1 MAVVLGKSCIDHT
14 HEKFV
19 AKQWMSQGEV
29 QLSKYYALSLIK
41 GFFDFQKVS
50 QLLHLLVPFVLE
62 PFPLRRGDHQTMH
75 WQPIVGTIGLHL
87 LRNIHNTENFNERDL
102 NAPSISVAHAEIL
115 KMLFKKRPYVTLFT
129 AAQHM
134 STYFQFLLNK

>member
-50 QLLHLLVPFVLE
+50 QLLHFFSAFCSGTLSAEEGRSPNNALTTNCRYNRAALVQEYPQYGKL
-62 PFPLRRGDHQTMH
+62 
-75 WQPIVGTIGLHL
+75 
-87 LRNIHNTENFNERDL
+87 
-102 NAPSISVAHAEIL
+102 
-115 KMLFKKRPYVTLFT
+115 
-129 AAQHM
+129 
-134 STYFQFLLNK
+134 

>member
-1 MAVVLGKSCIDHT
+1 MAFALGKSCIDHT

-50 QLLHLLVPFVLE
+50 QLLHFLVPFVLE
-62 PFPLRRGDHQTMH
+62 PFPLRRRS
-75 WQPIVGTIGLHL
+75 P
-87 LRNIHNTENFNERDL
+87 N
-102 NAPSISVAHAEIL
+102 NAL
-115 KMLFKKRPYVTLFT
+115 TTNCRYNL
-129 AAQHM
+129 AALAQE
-134 STYFQFLLNK
+134 YPQYGKL